1 MKTIQ
6 FTFAAIILLASA
18 CSPTLN
24 SNLTSSLT
32 QSSIAAGAKRV
43 RTQAVVAENVS
54 IASSSIST
62 SALVVGGLQT
72 AKVVLAST
80 SGMSNLLVDIRVYNS
95 DTNTMIVR
103 KGFENV
109 SIALGSSLALQYDFQ
124 SDSNLPLGNYDI
136 RIGVWSSDWSKTYLY
151 ETRDKF
157 NVIAS
162 TGNPP
167 PPPPPVT
174 SAVAISSSTVSK
186 NPLTAGDAQTVKVA
200 LASGSSYSGLHV
212 DIRIYNAATNTM
224 IVRKG
229 FENISIS
236 SNSSVSLQFDYQS
249 ASALAE
255 GVYEIR
261 VGVWSNDWSKTYLY
275 ETRNSFS
282 VVSSTVTP
290 PPPPPPPPDSTSV
303 TYLAPVFHNQG
314 QFSISSAIAKSS
326 LTAGQIQYAKMRIT
340 SSAAA
345 SNLVVSMRY
354 LDASGAQIME
364 RSLPSG
370 NFYAGETKEIIL
382 DYAFRVDDPAGTY
395 SIGIGIWSANYG
407 SLYLYQRNLPN
418 FTVNSSGYVPP
429 IPTTLLPN
437 TNFAMVST
445 HDALVYNGPYF
456 VQNNMWGITGL
467 PSGYSQQSGIGPI
480 TATGGVQARWK
491 YNFPT
496 DGPNEV
502 KAYPA
507 VGFGQK
513 PGQSSTPNSGLP
525 RQISAINS
533 AISSWDVQSM
543 YTGRGHL
550 SYDLWLTR
558 DGNRYSCFPCTP
570 ITHEIMLAVDNY
582 HDYATS
588 NPAWYFS
595 STVIDGVTYR
605 VWKADNFGGGG
616 VTWRFIV
623 LQMVNPIH
631 VQKGTVDFKHV
642 FNYLQSVGLISGQEY
657 LSSIEFGNEMVY
669 GTGDVFVKEFK
680 AEIK

>member
-6 FTFAAIILLASA
+6 LTFAAIILLASA

-24 SNLTSSLT
+24 SNLE
-32 QSSIAAGAKRV
+32 QNSIAAGAKRV
-43 RTQAVVAENVS
+43 RTQATAENVS
-54 IASSSIST
+54 IASSSVSK
-62 SALVVGGLQT
+62 SPLVVGGLQT

-80 SGMSNLLVDIRVYNS
+80 SGMSNLLVDIRIYNS

-109 SIALGSSLALQYDFQ
+109 SISSGSALSLQYDYQSDSSLAL
-124 SDSNLPLGNYDI
+124 GNYDVRVGI
-136 RIGVWSSDWSKTYLY
+136 WSADWSKTYLY

-157 NVIAS
+157 SVVAS
-162 TGNPP
+162 TVTPP

-174 SAVAISSSTVSK
+174 SAISIASSTVAK
-186 NPLTAGDAQTVKVA
+186 NSLTAGDAQTIKVA
-200 LASGSSYSGLHV
+200 LTSGSSYSGLLV
-212 DIRIYNAATNTM
+212 DIRIYNSATNTM
-224 IVRKG
+224 IIRKG
-229 FENISIS
+229 FENINVAA
-236 SNSSVSLQFDYQS
+236 NSSTSLQFDYLS
-249 ASALAE
+249 ATDLTA

-261 VGVWSNDWSKTYLY
+261 VGVWSSDWSKTYLY

-290 PPPPPPPPDSTSV
+290 PPPPPPPPPDPSTI
-303 TYLAPVFHNQG
+303 TYLAPVIFNQG

-345 SNLVVSMRY
+345 TGLVVSMRY
-354 LDASGAQIME
+354 LDANGAQLME

-437 TNFAMVST
+437 TNFAMISGV
-445 HDALVYNGPYF
+445 DAFVYNGSYF

-467 PSGYSQQSGIGPI
+467 PSGYSQQAGIGAI

-513 PGQSSTPNSGLP
+513 PGQTSTPNSGLP

-558 DGNRYSCFPCTP
+558 DGNRYPCFPCTP

-582 HDYATS
+582 NDYATS
-588 NPAWYFS
+588 NPGWYFS

-616 VTWRFIV
+616 IQWRFIV

-631 VQKGTVDFKHV
+631 VQKGSVDFKKV
-642 FNYLQSVGLISGQEY
+642 FNYLQSVGLITGQEY
-657 LSSIEFGNEMVY
+657 LASIEFGNEMVY
-669 GTGDVFVKEFK
+669 GTGDVFVKDFK